1 MQPRL
6 VSILLCLRNLC
17 TRCRDAVPSLRFF
30 EGTVPV
36 NHQDKTAENIDLH
49 DPRSV
54 DSIARYWRKNMLI
67 MVLLLIVWAVVG
79 LGCGVLLADRLN
91 HFALGGF
98 PLGFWFAQQGSIIV
112 FILLILAYC
121 VLLNRLDSQ
130 HAQELQQYRADGSQT
145 PDRRPQT
152 SDDREET

>member
-1 MQPRL
+1 MQHRL

-17 TRCRDAVPSLRFF
+17 TRCHDAVTSLRFV

-36 NHQDKTAENIDLH
+36 NHQDKTAEKTDLH
-49 DPRSV
+49 DTRIV
-54 DSIARYWRKNMLI
+54 ECIDRYWRKNMRI
-67 MVLLLIVWAVVG
+67 MVLLLIIWAVVG

-112 FILLILAYC
+112 FILLILSYC
-121 VLLNRLDSQ
+121 VLLNRLDVW
-130 HAQELQQYRADGSQT
+130 HAQELQQYRAG
-145 PDRRPQT
+145 RPQT
-152 SDDREET
+152 SNRIPGESED

>member
-17 TRCRDAVPSLRFF
+17 TRCRDAVPSLRFV

-36 NHQDKTAENIDLH
+36 NHQDKTAENIDLR
-49 DPRSV
+49 DPRIV

-67 MVLLLIVWAVVG
+67 MVVLLIIWAVVG

-130 HAQELQQYRADGSQT
+130 HVQELQKYRKENADN
-145 PDRRPQT
+145 
-152 SDDREET
+152 